1 MKLFPLLTIA
11 LLTLLNL
18 ARADASEWLTDLNK
32 AKAQARTERKA
43 VLVNF
48 SGSDWC
54 GWCMKMRRDVFLK
67 PAFTNYAASNL
78 VLVEIDFPKRKPLPP
93 EVQKANQQLAQQFE
107 VQAFPTLVLLGADG
121 NRLGNVNYANGGPRT
136 FIAEVEKLL
145 RPPSDTPQPKP
156 TLRKPATPKRVTPTT
171 ATSAPTNRA
180 DLVLSRIVSTKKSR
194 QAVINNTTL
203 AAGQSATIKVGNE
216 RVKILVV
223 EVRERS
229 AIVSIQGQREKRELR
244 LANGI

>member
-1 MKLFPLLTIA
+1 MKSFLLFTTV
-11 LLTLLNL
+11 LLTLLSL
-18 ARADASEWLTDLNK
+18 PRSHGSEWLTDLNK

-78 VLVEIDFPKRKPLPP
+78 VLVEIDFPRRKPLPP

-107 VQAFPTLVLLGADG
+107 VQGFPTLVLLGADG

-136 FIAEVEKLL
+136 FIVEVEKLL
-145 RPPSDTPQPKP
+145 RPPSDTPSPKP
-156 TLRKPATPKRVTPTT
+156 AVRRAATPKRVTPTT
-171 ATSAPTNRA
+171 AISAPTSRA
-180 DLVLSRIVSTKKSR
+180 DLVLSRIVTTKKSR

-216 RVKILVV
+216 RVKIHVV

-229 AIVSIQGQREKRELR
+229 AIISIEGQRQKRELR
-244 LANGI
+244 LASGT